1 MNWDTA
7 PQELESLRAQV
18 EALTK
23 ERDELQVS
31 FDAQCV
37 SADKLFGLLADA
49 NTAREFLIAN
59 ATRSVSWIDG
69 VIELL
74 ELYRP
79 ETPGQREWQKRMI
92 GEGYAI
98 IQAHVEVRMLEDEK

>member
-18 EALTK
+18 A
-23 ERDELQVS
+23 
-31 FDAQCV
+31 
-37 SADKLFGLLADA
+37 
-49 NTAREFLIAN
+49 FLIAN

-98 IQAHVEVRMLEDEK
+98 IQAHVEVRMLEE